1 MESWRIFFLN
11 FTISNNFNR
20 NESIKRADESRV
32 RRAESM
38 VSPLAF
44 IMQSG
49 AVYLSKRNGGASSES
64 RVTSRH
70 SKHTVGCQT
79 SSKVHPVKKLRFTRA
94 L

>member
-32 RRAESM
+32 RRAESI

-49 AVYLSKRNGGASSES
+49 AVYCRNGMAVRRQKVES
-64 RVTSRH
+64 RRCIRS
-70 SKHTVGCQT
+70 TVGCQT
-79 SSKVHPVKKLRFTRA
+79 SSEVHPVKKLRFTRA